1 MLLTFNHQHL
11 NRFEGFAHGENYV
24 FSHITFTE
32 ENCMLSKFNFF
43 VYKEQCS
50 IFPNNFNTNL
60 EVLKEGCDVL
70 KTVQL
75 SLFAREASKPMS

>member
-32 ENCMLSKFNFF
+32 VNCMLSTFNFF

-70 KTVQL
+70 KTVQ
-75 SLFAREASKPMS
+75 

>member
-1 MLLTFNHQHL
+1 MLLTFNHEHL

-24 FSHITFTE
+24 FSQITFTE
-32 ENCMLSKFNFF
+32 VNCMLSTFNFF

-50 IFPNNFNTNL
+50 IFPNNFNTIL

-70 KTVQL
+70 KTIQ
-75 SLFAREASKPMS
+75 